1 MRLRKTAS
9 TFKPGLRNGFT
20 LIELMI
26 VVAIIAILAAIT
38 YPSYQQFVL
47 RGKRAEGRAALLDA
61 AAKEERYYSDNNQ
74 YGTLAA
80 AGIPATTESNYYNIS
95 ITLANANQDFTLTAD
110 PIFADPL
117 CDNLTLNQ
125 AGTRTEN
132 GTSTDLNDCWGK

>member
-1 MRLRKTAS
+1 MQLKTT
-9 TFKPGLRNGFT
+9 TFKPGLLKGFT

-26 VVAIIAILAAIT
+26 VVAIISILAAIT
-38 YPSYQQFVL
+38 FPSYQQYVM
-47 RGKRAEGRAALLDA
+47 RGKRAEARAALLDA

-80 AGIPATTESNYYNIS
+80 AGIPATTENNYYTIS
-95 ITLANANQDFTLTAD
+95 IQLANSNQNFTLTAD
-110 PIFADPL
+110 PVFADPL

-132 GTSTDLNDCWGK
+132 GTTTDLSDCWGK